1 MRRWLLAVLVTASG
15 LLVGVQTQAQITGP
29 LRDGF
34 IKNASASCVAAV
46 RKDNS
51 ALPETR
57 VQAYCVCMAA
67 AQADVTTPDDVAYMN
82 EHSTASDAYRR
93 RLQPLVARCSASPG
107 I

>member
-1 MRRWLLAVLVTASG
+1 MRRWLGVVVLTASG
-15 LLVGVQTQAQITGP
+15 LSVGGEIQAQITGP

-57 VQAYCVCMAA
+57 AQAYCVCMAT
-67 AQADVTTPDDVAYMN
+67 AQADITTPDDVAYMN
-82 EHSTASDAYRR
+82 EHSTASDDYRR
-93 RLQPLVARCSASPG
+93 RLQPLAARCSASAG

>member
-15 LLVGVQTQAQITGP
+15 SLVGAESQAQITGP

-34 IKNASASCVAAV
+34 IRNASASCVAAV

-57 VQAYCVCMAA
+57 AQAYCVCMAT
-67 AQADVTTPDDVAYMN
+67 AQADITTPDDVAYMN
-82 EHSTASDAYRR
+82 EHSMVSDDYRR
-93 RLQPLVARCSASPG
+93 RLQPLAARCVAAAG

>member
-1 MRRWLLAVLVTASG
+1 MRRWLLAVLVTAGG
-15 LLVGVQTQAQITGP
+15 LLVGGETPAQITGP

-46 RKDNS
+46 RKDNA

-57 VQAYCVCMAA
+57 AQAYCVCMAT
-67 AQADVTTPDDVAYMN
+67 AQADITTPDDVAYMN
-82 EHSTASDAYRR
+82 EHSTASDDYRR
-93 RLQPLVARCSASPG
+93 RLQPLAARCSASAG